1 MNNITIV
8 KILNSSDTGIIENI
22 TFLLLLFGVATNLLI
37 AIGKDNVAITINK
50 EKVGINKLY
59 KPKPSVPKYL
69 EIIILKINPRNLDK
83 KPPVNKINVEAKNL
97 FLNNFLI
104 IFKYMRKHIK
114 KFTYILMSVIIKEI

>member
-1 MNNITIV
+1 MLNN
-8 KILNSSDTGIIENI
+8 NDTGIIEKI
-22 TFLLLLFGVATNLLI
+22 TFLLLLFGIATNLLI
-37 AIGKDNVAITINK
+37 AIGKDSVAITINN
-50 EKVGINKLY
+50 ENVGINKLY

-97 FLNNFLI
+97 FLNNFSI
-104 IFKYMRKHIK
+104 IFKYMRKHTK

>member
-22 TFLLLLFGVATNLLI
+22 TFLLLRFGIATNLLI
-37 AIGKDNVAITINK
+37 AIGKDNVAITINN

-83 KPPVNKINVEAKNL
+83 NPPVNKMSVEAKNL

-104 IFKYMRKHIK
+104 IFKYMRKYIK